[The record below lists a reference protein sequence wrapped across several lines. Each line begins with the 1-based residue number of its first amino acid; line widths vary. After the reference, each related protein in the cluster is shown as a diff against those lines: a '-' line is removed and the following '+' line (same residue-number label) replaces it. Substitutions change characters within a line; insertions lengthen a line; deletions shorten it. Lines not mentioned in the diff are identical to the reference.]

1 MLLDNVIPFLYE
13 MRDWMN
19 IQASAY
25 QAQNLTSVKQALNIS
40 VLQKVMKQDAQSVDR
55 VIKAMEQSVTPH
67 LGKNLDIKL

>member
-19 IQASAY
+19 IQVSAY

-40 VLQKVMKQDAQSVDR
+40 VLQKVMKQDAQSVDS